1 MPLDPVLADQILKA
15 VDDNFADQIELT
27 KALVRFPSRRG
38 EENAVQDFVFRQ
50 MKSRGW
56 AMDRFDM
63 DEEAIKRH
71 PGGSPFAPEHSKA
84 PIVVGIH
91 RPKQETG
98 RSLIMQGHIDVV
110 PEGPTAMWTSPPF
123 EPRIDGDWFYGRGAG
138 DMKAGHASM
147 FAVFDALRRIG
158 LQPAATVT
166 VQSVVEEEST
176 GNGALQCHLRGYKG
190 EAAIIPEPSGETLTR
205 ANVGVVWFKV
215 DVAGLPVH
223 VREAGNGQNAIE
235 AAYGIIRKLR
245 ELEAFWNTKT
255 SEYPLFANTPHPINL
270 NIGKIK
276 GGDWASSVP
285 AWCSFDCRI
294 ALFPGE
300 KPEAMMRAIEETVAK
315 ATREDR
321 FLANNPPR
329 ITWNGFTTEGYVL
342 EPGSEAEAVL
352 GRAHLRSTGAP
363 LTETVLPA
371 YLDGRVYALF
381 DKIPTLNYGPYCEL
395 AHGFDERFSIASL
408 KRSTGT
414 MALFVAEWCGVE
426 PI

>member
-1 MPLDPVLADQILKA
+1 MPLDPTLADKILKA
-15 VDDNFADQIELT
+15 VDENFADQIEFT
-27 KALVRFPSRRG
+27 KTLVRYPSRRG
-38 EENAVQDFVFRQ
+38 EENAVQDFVFRE
-50 MKSRGW
+50 MKNRGW
-56 AMDRFDM
+56 AMDRFAM

-71 PGGSPFAPEHSKA
+71 PGGSPFSPEHSKA

-98 RSLIMQGHIDVV
+98 RSLIMQGHIDIV
-110 PEGPTAMWTSPPF
+110 PEGPTKMWTSPPF

-147 FAVFDALRRIG
+147 FAVFDALKRIG
-158 LQPAATVT
+158 MQPAATVT

-176 GNGALQCHLRGYKG
+176 GNGALQCHLQGYKG
-190 EAAIIPEPSGETLTR
+190 EAVIIPEPSGEKITR
-205 ANVGVVWFKV
+205 TNVGVVWFQIE
-215 DVAGLPVH
+215 VAGFPVH

-235 AAYGIIRKLR
+235 AAFGIIRKLR
-245 ELEAFWNTKT
+245 ELEAFWNTKV
-255 SEYPLFANTPHPINL
+255 SEHPLFKDTPHPINL

-285 AWCSFDCRI
+285 AWCTFDCRI
-294 ALFPGE
+294 AIFPGE
-300 KPEAMMRAIEETVAK
+300 TPEQMQRAIEDAVAQ

-342 EPGSEAEAVL
+342 QPGSEAEAVL
-352 GRAHLRSTGAP
+352 GRAHQKSTGKP
-363 LTETVLPA
+363 LQEQVLPA

-381 DKIPTLNYGPYCEL
+381 DKIPTLNYGPTCEL

-414 MALFVAEWCGVE
+414 MALFVAEWCGLE
-426 PI
+426 AI